1 MSSRNRIPPILQPYL
16 RLPPETSLILFT
28 GTLGCNISWLTARF
42 VSSLLNPKLVRPDS
56 NLDAA
61 EDVKENAVV
70 LASFMADNA
79 FWKNEIKRIT
89 V

>member
-1 MSSRNRIPPILQPYL
+1 M
-16 RLPPETSLILFT
+16 ILFT
-28 GTLGCNISWLTARF
+28 GTVGCNISWLTARF
-42 VSSLLNPKLVRPDS
+42 VGCFLNPDLVRPDS
-56 NLDAA
+56 NFVPA